1 MRVYIYLYV
10 YIWANLVNVWSY
22 EMRPLSRESINLPQK
37 SLIFCRLLS
46 YTLEVVIW
54 KGEFLN
60 KAESYLGMEFKQF
73 ENIYGFKFL
82 NGLGE
87 VQFKCDQLDNLSLF
101 RLFCCVVISLNLEDH
116 VSEKKI
122 RRNKSS
128 VLVFLAQFDCT
139 NP

>member
-1 MRVYIYLYV
+1 MCVDIYLYV
-10 YIWANLVNVWSY
+10 YIQANLVNVWIC
-22 EMRPLSRESINLPQK
+22 EMRALSRESINFSQK
-37 SLIFCRLLS
+37 SLLFCRLLS

-54 KGEFLN
+54 KGKFLN

-73 ENIYGFKFL
+73 ENINGFKFL

-87 VQFKCDQLDNLSLF
+87 VQFKCDQLDYLSLF
-101 RLFCCVVISLNLEDH
+101 ALFFCVVISLNLEDH

-122 RRNKSS
+122 RCNKSS